1 MAIEIKSLVP
11 KFGPD
16 GNYHVGYIGFT
27 YSEGNIISEGIA
39 YFTRW
44 HRMSDIKVS
53 HALIVTGDNKCVEA
67 HLETGVAEKDL
78 SEYFDDLH
86 CQIFF
91 RKPKGLTSDIAKK
104 IVEKAEEQK
113 GCKYDL
119 DLIKHMVKVHSIV
132 GWTINKLTRDGYEK
146 RITLAHEGDNKW
158 ICSELAAH
166 CLDEQPEYK
175 DKGILSKLDAT
186 IDPQELFED
195 QTIFEPWK
203 KA

>member
-1 MAIEIKSLVP
+1 MGRHFLEDTIEELESQIKP
-11 KFGPD
+11 KK
-16 GNYHVGYIGFT
+16 IMLLK
-27 YSEGNIISEGIA
+27 SIIPKSKKNV
-39 YFTRW
+39 F
-44 HRMSDIKVS
+44 V
-53 HALIVTGDNKCVEA
+53 
-67 HLETGVAEKDL
+67 KDL
-78 SEYFDDLH
+78 SEYFNDPH

-119 DLIKHMVKVHSIV
+119 DLIEHMVEVHSIV
-132 GWTINKLTRDGYEK
+132 GWTINKLTRGGYEN
-146 RITLAHEGDNKW
+146 RITLAHEGDDKW

>member
-78 SEYFDDLH
+78 SEYFNDPH

-104 IVEKAEEQK
+104 
-113 GCKYDL
+113 
-119 DLIKHMVKVHSIV
+119 
-132 GWTINKLTRDGYEK
+132 
-146 RITLAHEGDNKW
+146 
-158 ICSELAAH
+158 
-166 CLDEQPEYK
+166 
-175 DKGILSKLDAT
+175 LSKK
-186 IDPQELFED
+186 PRS
-195 QTIFEPWK
+195 K
-203 KA
+203 KAVSMTLI